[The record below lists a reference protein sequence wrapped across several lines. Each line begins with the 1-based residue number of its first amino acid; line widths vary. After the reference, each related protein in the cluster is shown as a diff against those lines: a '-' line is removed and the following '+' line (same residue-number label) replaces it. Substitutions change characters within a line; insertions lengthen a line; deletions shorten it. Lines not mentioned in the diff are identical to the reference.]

1 MAADSAA
8 DFAKSA
14 SAAATSEALMA
25 DFSIDFLFVL
35 DEDDV
40 EDDEGE
46 DSNKDLADVGVVF
59 PSGDESGEI
68 RDVGR
73 RLIGDTTFLSSVL
86 GLLPL

>member
-8 DFAKSA
+8 DFADSA

-35 DEDDV
+35 EDDV